1 LNITK
6 LDVLSGLSEVKIGVN
21 YILNGQVIDY
31 MPASLSELAK
41 IEVEYITLPGWK
53 EDISK
58 CSTFE

>member
-41 IEVEYITLPGWK
+41 IEVEYITLPG
-53 EDISK
+53 
-58 CSTFE
+58 